1 MKLKFVLSQRVRE
14 DCLHVAVVLSWFE
27 EHLDCLYR
35 GETRYDDG
43 DECERVWK
51 QREAQ
56 ASRTKRSNPP
66 RSTSAQVNFDDD
78 SPRAVRMR
86 SRI

>member
-1 MKLKFVLSQRVRE
+1 MMMGTNAKRVLEAERGTGFE
-14 DCLHVAVVLSWFE
+14 D
-27 EHLDCLYR
+27 
-35 GETRYDDG
+35 
-43 DECERVWK
+43 DEVI
-51 QREAQ
+51 
-56 ASRTKRSNPP
+56 NPP